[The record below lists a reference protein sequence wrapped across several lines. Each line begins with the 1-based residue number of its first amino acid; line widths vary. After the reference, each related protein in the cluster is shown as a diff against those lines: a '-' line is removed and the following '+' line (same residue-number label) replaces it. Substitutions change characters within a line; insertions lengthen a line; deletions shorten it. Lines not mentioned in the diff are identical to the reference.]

1 MIICSLFKQAF
12 HPRRRVEMSWQENAR
27 RRTRKAGKA
36 VKPQVAPAVIA
47 ALVAVAVHLGALPVE
62 CLSGV
67 LRPVAQAVR

>member
-1 MIICSLFKQAF
+1 
-12 HPRRRVEMSWQENAR
+12 MSWQENAR